1 MFSKNDFIKATEQYN
16 TFEKNVP
23 AYYFRRTFHS
33 NHSAIAKITVA
44 VCGFYEI
51 YFNGKNITKGFLS
64 PYISNTNDYIYYDE
78 YDVLLDVGENVFGI
92 LLGNGFQNNPG
103 GHIWDFDKASFRSAP
118 MFSLYVT
125 QGENVLLCSDENF
138 KVKPSPIKSDD
149 YRFGEVYNANYE
161 INGWCQ
167 KDFDDSS
174 WESALPAIA
183 PKGELRSA
191 DIAPIVKHQ
200 EISPVEILPCEDGSY
215 IYDFGQSNAGVCRLR
230 INGTKDQK
238 IEMQHADSL
247 RNGDL
252 NLEQVWFVREHWE
265 RDKRIVHKDTYICSG
280 MGTEEYRP
288 TFTYHGFRYVKV
300 SGITKKQAT
309 KDLLTYLVYHTQL
322 NTRGDFTC
330 SDSIA
335 TALQQLTRRSI
346 LSNFYH
352 FPTDCP
358 QREKNGWTADA
369 ALSCEAALL
378 NFDPERN
385 YREWMRNICKAQ
397 REDGALPG
405 IVPTCG
411 WGFDWG
417 NGPAWDCVL
426 AQIPYFTY
434 VYRGQTEMIRDS
446 APSFIAYLKYL
457 RTRVD
462 KNGLLEIGL
471 GDWCHI
477 GGIEPKAPLIL
488 TDSIMAMDTANKI
501 SEMLDAIEMHEQAE
515 FARKEAKNYK
525 EAIRTNLID
534 FNTMC
539 ALGDCQSSQAMCLY
553 YNIFRASEQTVAFDK
568 LLEMIHTM
576 DDHID
581 VGVLGGKV
589 IFHVLSQFG
598 YSDLAF
604 KMITRDD
611 YPSYGNWLKRGA
623 TTLWE
628 NFYPDNVSSMN
639 HHFWG
644 DISAWF
650 IKCIVGIQLN
660 PDKHNVNSLK
670 LKPAFI
676 EALDH
681 ATAFHEAPTGTIA
694 VSWKRVGKEIIL
706 DVKIPKD
713 ISATVEIGPN
723 FCFENRVC
731 SKTIVS
737 GTYKIVPIKKDI

>member
-1 MFSKNDFIKATEQYN
+1 
-16 TFEKNVP
+16 
-23 AYYFRRTFHS
+23 
-33 NHSAIAKITVA
+33 
-44 VCGFYEI
+44 
-51 YFNGKNITKGFLS
+51 
-64 PYISNTNDYIYYDE
+64 
-78 YDVLLDVGENVFGI
+78 
-92 LLGNGFQNNPG
+92 
-103 GHIWDFDKASFRSAP
+103 
-118 MFSLYVT
+118 
-125 QGENVLLCSDENF
+125 
-138 KVKPSPIKSDD
+138 
-149 YRFGEVYNANYE
+149 
-161 INGWCQ
+161 
-167 KDFDDSS
+167 
-174 WESALPAIA
+174 
-183 PKGELRSA
+183 
-191 DIAPIVKHQ
+191 
-200 EISPVEILPCEDGSY
+200 
-215 IYDFGQSNAGVCRLR
+215 
-230 INGTKDQK
+230 
-238 IEMQHADSL
+238 
-247 RNGDL
+247 
-252 NLEQVWFVREHWE
+252 
-265 RDKRIVHKDTYICSG
+265 
-280 MGTEEYRP
+280 
-288 TFTYHGFRYVKV
+288 
-300 SGITKKQAT
+300 
-309 KDLLTYLVYHTQL
+309 
-322 NTRGDFTC
+322 
-330 SDSIA
+330 
-335 TALQQLTRRSI
+335 
-346 LSNFYH
+346 
-352 FPTDCP
+352 
-358 QREKNGWTADA
+358 
-369 ALSCEAALL
+369 
-378 NFDPERN
+378 
-385 YREWMRNICKAQ
+385 MRNICKAQ

-405 IVPTCG
+405 IVPTGG

-434 VYRGQTEMIRDS
+434 IYRGQTEMIRDS
-446 APSFIAYLKYL
+446 VPSFIAYLKYL

-568 LLEMIHTM
+568 LLEMVHAM

-589 IFHVLSQFG
+589 IFHVLSRFG

-660 PDKHNVNSLK
+660 PDKHNVHSLK

-681 ATAFHEAPTGTIA
+681 ATAFHEAPAGTIA
-694 VSWKRVGKEIIL
+694 VSWKREGKEIIL

-723 FCFENRVC
+723 FCFENRAC

-737 GTYKIVPIKKDI
+737 GTYKIVQITKDI

>member
-1 MFSKNDFIKATEQYN
+1 MFSNNNFIKATEQYN

-33 NHSAIAKITVA
+33 DHSAIAKITVA
-44 VCGFYEI
+44 VCGLYEI

-78 YDVLLDVGENVFGI
+78 YEVLLDVGENVFGI
-92 LLGNGFQNNPG
+92 LLGNGLQNNPG
-103 GHIWDFDKASFRSAP
+103 GYLWDFDKASFRSAP

-161 INGWCQ
+161 LDGWCQ

-183 PKGELRSA
+183 PKGELRLA

-215 IYDFGQSNAGVCRLR
+215 IYDFGQSDAGVCRLR

-247 RNGDL
+247 KNGDL
-252 NLEQVWFVREHWE
+252 NLGQVWFAPEHWE
-265 RDKRIVHKDTYICSG
+265 RDKHIVHKDTYICSG
-280 MGTEEYRP
+280 IGTEEYRP

-330 SDSIA
+330 SDSVA

-369 ALSCEAALL
+369 AITCEAALL

-405 IVPTCG
+405 IVPTSG

-434 VYRGQTEMIRDS
+434 ICRGQTEMIRDS
-446 APSFIAYLKYL
+446 VPSFIAYLKYL

-471 GDWCHI
+471 GDWCHV
-477 GGIEPKAPLIL
+477 GGIKPKAPLIL

-553 YNIFRASEQTVAFDK
+553 YNIFRASEETVAFDK
-568 LLEMIHTM
+568 LLDMIHTM

-628 NFYPDNVSSMN
+628 NFKPDTVASMN

-650 IKCIVGIQLN
+650 IKRIVGIQLN
-660 PDKHNVNSLK
+660 PEKNNVNTLK
-670 LKPAFI
+670 IKPSFI
-676 EALDH
+676 NALNYASAYHD
-681 ATAFHEAPTGTIA
+681 APSGRIT
-694 VSWKRVGKEIIL
+694 VSWKRENQCIIL
-706 DVKIPKD
+706 NVEIPKD
-713 ISATVEIGPN
+713 CCARAELEPR
-723 FCFENRVC
+723 FCFEDGQR
-731 SKTIVS
+731 SKSVVS
-737 GTYKIVPIKKDI
+737 GTYKIVRT